1 MSSWQT
7 NFATWVVRRRVKP
20 ALADMSDIASVRRV
34 FDKPLPSPRGVA
46 YTPASVGGVPG
57 EWVQVASGQRGT
69 PAGTL
74 LYIHGGGFVGCSPAT
89 HRPIT
94 AAFARQGFRVFAVDY
109 RLAPEH
115 PSPAALR
122 DVQACWH
129 ALANEHAANMA
140 AAPGRLVVAGDSA
153 GGNLA
158 LALMLSLRD
167 AGQRLPDAAALF
179 SPATDLTG
187 GSASVLDNAERDA
200 MFNGAGL
207 EHLARAYL
215 AGLDPAQPLVSPLLG
230 DLHGLPPLLLHVGE
244 DECLRDD
251 SLRLAQK
258 ARAAGVRVQLQVWA
272 TVPHVW
278 QLMAWLPEA
287 RRSLALAADFLR
299 QAQPLPAPGALAA
312 DGQPVPHDTLDALVV
327 GAGLSG
333 IGMAAH
339 LQRECPELRHAVLE
353 ARPRI
358 GGTWDLFRYPGVR
371 SDSDMH
377 TLGYGFKPWV
387 GSQALADGPSIRG
400 YIEAT
405 ARERGIDLQVRHGHR
420 VLRADWCSDQ
430 ARWHVDVEVTPPN
443 GPPEVQRIATRFL
456 LMCSGY
462 YRYSQGHRPHWPGE
476 DRFAGQWVHPQ
487 AWPEGLDC
495 RGKRVVVI
503 GSGATAVTL
512 VPALAAQ
519 GAQVTMLQRSP
530 SYVVTLPG
538 QDGIAERLKRWLP
551 PMLAYR
557 LVRSKNILAGL
568 LLFRLARRWPEAT
581 KKRLVGLARQQLAG
595 SGCDA
600 TTHFS
605 PRYNPW
611 DQRVCAVP
619 DGDLFAAIRSGQAT
633 VVTDQIAQFTPQG
646 ISLQSGQ
653 VLPADIVVTA
663 TGLELNLLGDVAL
676 SLDGV
681 PLVPGQTMAYK
692 GMMFSGVPNLV
703 QTFGYTNAAW
713 TLKAD
718 LTARFTCRLMRLMQ
732 RRGWASATPRR
743 DPSVGEQPFLDF
755 SSGYIARALAWLPKQ
770 GDRKPWRLYQNYL
783 LDWLTLR
790 LGRVDDGHLRFAA
803 APSAA
808 ATRPVDRPV
817 PAAARQGPV
826 AGGADGPA

>member
-1 MSSWQT
+1 MSSWS
-7 NFATWVVRRRVKP
+7 AHVAAWVVRRRVKP
-20 ALADMSDIASVRRV
+20 ALGDLSDITRVRRV
-34 FDKPLPSPRGVA
+34 FNQPLPSLRGVR

-57 EWVQVASGQRGT
+57 EWVQANAQRAGT

-74 LYIHGGGFVGCSPAT
+74 LYIHGGGFVGCSPMT

-94 AAFARQGFRVFAVDY
+94 AALARQGWRVFAVDY

-115 PSPAALR
+115 PSPAALS
-122 DVQACWH
+122 DVQQCWL
-129 ALANEHAANMA
+129 ALANPSRPVPPCPPE
-140 AAPGRLVVAGDSA
+140 RLVVAGDSA

-187 GSASVLDNAERDA
+187 GSASVLDNAERDP

-258 ARAAGVRVQLQVWA
+258 ARAAGVQVQLQVWA

-278 QLMAWLPEA
+278 QLMHWLPEA
-287 RRSLALAADFLR
+287 RRSLALASDFLR
-299 QAQPLPAPGALAA
+299 QAQPRPAPDTLGA
-312 DGQPVPHDTLDALVV
+312 DGQPLPQETLDTLVV

-339 LQRECPELRHAVLE
+339 LQQACPDLRHAVLE

-377 TLGYGFKPWV
+377 TLGYQFKPWV
-387 GSQALADGPSIRG
+387 GSQALADGPSIRA

-420 VLRADWCSDQ
+420 VLRADWRSDQ
-430 ARWHVDVEVTPPN
+430 ARWWVDVEVTPPN

-462 YRYSQGHRPHWPGE
+462 YRYCEGHRPHWPGE
-476 DRFAGQWVHPQ
+476 ERFAGRWVHPQ
-487 AWPEGLDC
+487 AWPQGLDV
-495 RGKRVVVI
+495 RGQRVVVI

-530 SYVVTLPG
+530 SYVVSLPG
-538 QDGIAERLKRWLP
+538 QDGLAERLKHWLP

-557 LVRSKNILAGL
+557 LVRSKNILVGW

-581 KKRLVGLARQQLAG
+581 KKHLVGLAQRQLAG

-600 TTHFS
+600 ATHFS
-605 PRYNPW
+605 PRYKPW

-619 DGDLFAAIRSGQAT
+619 DGDLFAAIRRGQAT
-633 VVTDQIAQFTPQG
+633 VVTDQIAQFTPEG
-646 ISLQSGQ
+646 ITLQSGQ
-653 VLPADIVVTA
+653 TLPADIVVTA
-663 TGLELNLLGDVAL
+663 TGLTLNLLGDVAL

-681 PLVPGQTMAYK
+681 PVVPGHTMAYK

-718 LTARFTCRLMRLMQ
+718 LTARFTCRLLRLMQ

-743 DPSVGEQPFLDF
+743 DPSVAEQPFLDF
-755 SSGYIARALAWLPKQ
+755 SSGYITRALAMLPKQ

-790 LGRVDDGHLRFAA
+790 LGRVDDGHLQFAA
-803 APSAA
+803 APS
-808 ATRPVDRPV
+808 T
-817 PAAARQGPV
+817 AAARPVHQPMAETAEQGPV
-826 AGGADGPA
+826 AGGADGHA